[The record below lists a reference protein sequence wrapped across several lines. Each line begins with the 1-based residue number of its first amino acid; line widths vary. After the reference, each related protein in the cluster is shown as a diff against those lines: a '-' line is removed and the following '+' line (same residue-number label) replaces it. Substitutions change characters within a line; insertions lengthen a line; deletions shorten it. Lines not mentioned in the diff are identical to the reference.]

1 MEGRKTLVST
11 DFDVPEGLET
21 NRFRLRMLSIHD
33 LVRDF
38 DAVMS
43 SSDNLQETF
52 SIIMGSDWPE
62 GLTLEDNL
70 IDLGWHQREFTLRYS
85 FAYTVVT
92 PSEDRCLGCVYINPS
107 PKSDYDAMVTMWVRA
122 EELESPLDD
131 ELYASVRTWI
141 SSRWPFKRT
150 AYPRRE
156 IPLDLWFT
164 LPDHR

>member
-11 DFDVPEGLET
+11 DFDVPEALET
-21 NRFRLRMLSIHD
+21 ARFRLRMLTIHD

-38 DAVMS
+38 DAVMT
-43 SSDNLQETF
+43 SSDHLRETF
-52 SIIMGSDWPE
+52 SVITDSSWPE

-70 IDLGWHQREFTLRYS
+70 IDLGWHQREFSLRYS

-122 EELESPLDD
+122 EELESPLDG
-131 ELYASVRTWI
+131 ELYSSVRSWI
-141 SSRWPFKRT
+141 SSRWPFERT
-150 AYPRRE
+150 AYPGRE

-164 LPDHR
+164 LPN